1 MSYTKTLKG
10 TMTCT
15 DQRINLSNTT
25 LQKCYHKMGKGELYE
40 RWDVHNTGIKLIS
53 VNLTWLE
60 RVYMTF

>member
-1 MSYTKTLKG
+1 
-10 TMTCT
+10 MTCT